1 MYICLR
7 QLYANMSQDGS
18 NIEKMSDLEDYDP
31 RYMIAVLAATGVL
44 ITLLVGGSVYR
55 MVEFFLLVG

>member
-1 MYICLR
+1 
-7 QLYANMSQDGS
+7 MSQDGS